1 MTEQQIGNGTKLP
14 VYQLPEFGADKVSG
28 RSVGNK
34 VPKARHTLAQHG
46 GTAGVLGKLLIVS

>member
-14 VYQLPEFGADKVSG
+14 VYQFPEFGADKVSG

-34 VPKARHTLAQHG
+34 VPKHG
-46 GTAGVLGKLLIVS
+46 IP